1 MQDIL
6 NTEIYSNRAQD
17 WLVAILVVVCVA
29 IFLNAITRFSIR
41 RIERLA
47 DEPGLNLFDLSEVL
61 LKRTNLVFI
70 LIVSIYIST
79 VILRVGQ
86 AEARA
91 LDVIALTALLVQTAV
106 WLDTVIVF
114 YTTKFLGEKTDL
126 NPGALATISAIGLL
140 GRLTLWTIFLL
151 LILSNAGVN
160 VSALITGLGVIGV
173 AVALSVQTVL
183 RDLLASFSIL
193 LDKPFLR
200 GHYIVVGDYQG
211 TVERIGL
218 KTTHIRSLSGEQIIF
233 ANNDL
238 VESRVRN
245 YKRMESRRVEFR
257 FMVTY
262 QTPLDKLKDIPSS
275 VQAIIETQDPVR
287 FDRAHFKE
295 YSEFGLVFEVVYYV
309 LTADYVVYMDIQQA
323 VNLALYDKFQEEG
336 IEFAYIEGQLA
347 AGKAMTQSGSHG

>member
-1 MQDIL
+1 MQDVL

-79 VILRVGQ
+79 FILRLGETETYILNIVALSALFLQ
-86 AEARA
+86 AG
-91 LDVIALTALLVQTAV
+91 L
-106 WLDTVIVF
+106 WLDAAIVF
-114 YTTKFLGEKTDL
+114 YADQFLCKECDMD
-126 NPGALATISAIGLL
+126 PGVLATIKAIGLL
-140 GRLTLWTIFLL
+140 GRLTLWTITLL

-245 YKRMESRRVEFR
+245 YKRMETRRVEFS

-262 QTPLDKLKDIPSS
+262 QTPLDKLKAIPPM
-275 VQAIIETQDPVR
+275 VQEIIEAQDPVR

-295 YSEFGLVFEVVYYV
+295 YHDFGLVFEVVYHV

-323 VNLALYDKFQEEG
+323 VNLALYKKFQEEG

-347 AGKAMTQSGSHG
+347 TSKAMTQ

>member
-1 MQDIL
+1 MQEIL
-6 NTEIYSNRAQD
+6 NTEILGNKILD
-17 WLVAILVVVCVA
+17 WIVAVLVVVCVA
-29 IFLNAITRFSIR
+29 VFLTVMIR
-41 RIERLA
+41 LVARRMKRLA
-47 DEPGLNLFDLSEVL
+47 AEPGFNLFDLSDAL
-61 LKRTNLVFI
+61 LKRTSPLVV
-70 LIVSIYIST
+70 LIASIYIST
-79 VILRVGQ
+79 FILRLEQ
-86 AEARA
+86 AEAQVR
-91 LDVIALTALLVQTAV
+91 DVIAITALLVQAAL

-114 YTTKFLGEKTDL
+114 YSTKVLRQQTDL
-126 NPGALATISAIGLL
+126 TPGALATIKALGLL
-140 GRLTLWTIFLL
+140 GRLTLWTILL
-151 LILSNAGVN
+151 LLVLSNMGVN
-160 VSALITGLGVIGV
+160 VSALIAGLGVIGV
-173 AVALSVQTVL
+173 AAALSVQTIL
-183 RDLLASFSIL
+183 RDLLGSFSIL
-193 LDKPFLR
+193 LDQPFLK

-233 ANNDL
+233 GNSDL

-245 YKRMESRRVEFR
+245 FKRMESRRAEFS

-295 YSEFGLVFEVVYYV
+295 YSEFGLVFEVVYHV

-323 VNLALYDKFQEEG
+323 VNLALFERFHDEG

-347 AGKAMTQSGSHG
+347 TAQATVQQEDHR